1 MGHRVLF
8 CMYGARRINGTA
20 LARNMKN
27 LRILVA
33 DMHDPDNRTTD
44 YGYPQAEDDG

>member
-1 MGHRVLF
+1 MR
-8 CMYGARRINGTA
+8 
-20 LARNMKN
+20 LAMLTVFPMFHVRNKKN